1 MKNLY
6 STQNTKKQIYFYFLQ
21 IVLLF
26 GVVFSANAQLRV
38 PFTQRT
44 SQYSPTRA
52 VYNIKGDFAMV
63 GNTNLTLQ
71 NYNDVDTNN
80 NPMVY
85 VDVDGDSNT
94 FNSSSANLT
103 LSTENGALPSCS
115 RIIYAGLYWTG
126 RSSDSNPSNNIFTV
140 TKNVPGGT
148 QTINNDYT
156 LGNSSAITNTSYT
169 LTITRGGGTNNRY
182 PIYTF
187 SNGTNSYVFS
197 YTNVTGAAMI
207 TLSVNGG
214 TAVNIPVTV
223 STSGTTATATL
234 ASPYSIVD
242 GSVTISIKNLVR
254 STSTNLSTTDT
265 QTSSFSNV
273 NVSGTIVGNVSVT
286 KTFDKR
292 VISLKGPQSSTYTQ
306 FTAAASDIYYP
317 TTSDGYMYSAY
328 AEVTDY
334 VRNNGLGNYF
344 AADIALVEGNGG
356 GTGFY
361 GGWSLVVVYENSKM
375 KYRDVTIFDGH
386 AYVAGSVTADFEIP
400 VSGFNTVQSGPVN
413 MKLGLMAGEGD
424 RGISGDY
431 FQIRNHTNTNWVTL
445 NHSGNAIDNFFNS
458 SIVTGGNTRNPN
470 LLNNT
475 GLDISVFNIPNAGN
489 AVMTNNQTSTRF
501 RYGTTQDTYV
511 IFAAVMS
518 VDAYIPDVENIL
530 STTAI
535 NNVPVSSPPYTVLPG
550 QEMTFNVT
558 IKNLGT
564 EPINNYKLVI
574 PIPFNA
580 TYVAGSAVGSIFFTP
595 LPTPNTITFNPSL
608 GATGSIVWDFGTL
621 PLPAD
626 PNTLLGAL
634 SFKLRATTDCSILS
648 NPNCLAPIS
657 VNGSSSG
664 VGGITGV
671 SFNDKQFIKG
681 YSQNGSCLG
690 EPVSQPLNV
699 DINATNY
706 VNTNCQNTPIVRN
719 FNFCNS
725 STTVAVSQI
734 APNFP
739 IGSLFYNQ
747 YPVTQSAIQYTA
759 SNPFPLVSGSTVT
772 YYAVP
777 PNTSGCFFPFT
788 ISKCGVIDAI
798 NDNYSNINCTTT
810 GLIGNVI
817 SNDLLNNVPVPSNLV
832 TFTLLTGSNPNIS
845 FDSSGNITVTS
856 GIAVGTYTFTYKICE
871 NANASNCDTATI
883 TIALPA
889 PSTIS
894 CPATPSFATATATDT
909 CGSATLS
916 FVDVV
921 TNGTCSGSYSVTRTW
936 TATDASGNTSTA
948 SQTINVTDTTAP
960 VIAALPAPSTI
971 SCPATPSFATAT
983 ATDACG
989 STFTLTFNDVTTNG
1003 ACAGSY
1009 SVTRTWTATDAC
1021 GNASTAS
1028 QTINVT
1034 DTTAPVI
1041 AALPAPSTISCPA
1054 TPSFATATATDACE

>member
-44 SQYSPTRA
+44 SQYSPSRS

-71 NYNDVDTNN
+71 SYSNDGTND

-126 RSSDSNPSNNIFTV
+126 RSSNSNPSNDIFTV
-140 TKNVPGGT
+140 TKN
-148 QTINNDYT
+148 N
-156 LGNSSAITNTSYT
+156 
-169 LTITRGGGTNNRY
+169 
-182 PIYTF
+182 
-187 SNGTNSYVFS
+187 
-197 YTNVTGAAMI
+197 
-207 TLSVNGG
+207 
-214 TAVNIPVTV
+214 
-223 STSGTTATATL
+223 
-234 ASPYSIVD
+234 
-242 GSVTISIKNLVR
+242 
-254 STSTNLSTTDT
+254 
-265 QTSSFSNV
+265 
-273 NVSGTIVGNVSVT
+273 VT
-286 KTFDKR
+286 KTFNKR

-445 NHSGNAIDNFFNS
+445 NHSGNATNNFFNS
-458 SIVTGGNTRNPN
+458 SIATGGNTRNPN

-530 STTAI
+530 SPTAI
-535 NNVPVSSPPYTVLPG
+535 NNVPVTSPPYTVLPG

-580 TYVAGSAVGSIFFTP
+580 SYVAGSAVGSVFFTP

-788 ISKCGVIDAI
+788 ISKCGVINAI

-817 SNDLLNNVPVPSNLV
+817 SNDLLNNVPVPLNLV

-845 FDSSGNITVTS
+845 FDSSGNVTVTS
-856 GIAVGTYTFTYKICE
+856 GIAAGTYTFTYRICE

-883 TIALPA
+883 TINVTDTTAPVIATLPA

-936 TATDASGNTSTA
+936 TATDTSGNTSTA

-1003 ACAGSY
+1003 QCSGSY

-1054 TPSFATATATDACE
+1054 TPSFATA